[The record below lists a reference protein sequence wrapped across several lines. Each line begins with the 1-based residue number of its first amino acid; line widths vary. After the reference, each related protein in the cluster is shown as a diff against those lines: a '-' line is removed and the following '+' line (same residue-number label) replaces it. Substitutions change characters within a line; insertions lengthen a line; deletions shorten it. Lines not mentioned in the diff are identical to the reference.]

1 MATMI
6 IRAEEAKSITD
17 IPMIIESTFT
27 IDRSHFAELARVVA
41 IFVENTVVPHIA
53 TPHTIN
59 ETNTEM
65 SMLFLQRLDRVKI
78 YLS

>member
-1 MATMI
+1 
-6 IRAEEAKSITD
+6 
-17 IPMIIESTFT
+17 MIIESTLT

-65 SMLFLQRLDRVKI
+65 SMLFLQRLV
-78 YLS
+78 LSGKNLPFMTYVRIGFSIVMA